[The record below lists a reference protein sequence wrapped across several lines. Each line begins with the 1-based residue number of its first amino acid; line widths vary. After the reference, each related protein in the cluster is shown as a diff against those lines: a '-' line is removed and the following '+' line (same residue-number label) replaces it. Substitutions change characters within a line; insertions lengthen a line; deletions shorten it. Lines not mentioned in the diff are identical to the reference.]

1 MAKSI
6 VRQMLTFRICNNF
19 IVLKNLKRSIRPLS
33 HKNSG
38 HLSVPASLIL
48 AKNVTKEPSCHFL
61 GAVKYQATPVTTEMM
76 IRTSQF
82 GCSCMPRM
90 DIRMASM
97 PSNSANVATVARIA
111 FVRGDQDCIVKTFFP
126 INLSAIVS
134 RFSISR

>member
-1 MAKSI
+1 MTWFF
-6 VRQMLTFRICNNF
+6 TFCFCHKRNSFDCDKKILSKA
-19 IVLKNLKRSIRPLS
+19 IKN
-33 HKNSG
+33 G
-38 HLSVPASLIL
+38 HPKVPASLIL
-48 AKNVTKEPSCHFL
+48 AKNVTKEPSLCHFL

-90 DIRMASM
+90 DIRMASI
-97 PSNSANVATVARIA
+97 PNSNANVATVARIA

>member
-1 MAKSI
+1 M
-6 VRQMLTFRICNNF
+6 
-19 IVLKNLKRSIRPLS
+19 
-33 HKNSG
+33 
-38 HLSVPASLIL
+38 L
-48 AKNVTKEPSCHFL
+48 AKNVTKEPSRCHLLL

-90 DIRMASM
+90 DIRMASI
-97 PSNSANVATVARIA
+97 PNNSANVATVARIA

-134 RFSISR
+134 RFLISR